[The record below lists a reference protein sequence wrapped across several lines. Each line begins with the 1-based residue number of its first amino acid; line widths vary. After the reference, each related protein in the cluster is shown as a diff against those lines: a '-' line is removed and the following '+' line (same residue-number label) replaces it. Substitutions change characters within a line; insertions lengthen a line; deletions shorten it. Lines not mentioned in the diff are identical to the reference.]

1 MLRILLVRLGPVSAG
16 PAGDGVLSVRA
27 VMFSE
32 RELLEVWYG
41 GREPPFVLRV
51 LEPLYALL
59 AASRRALYRAGVLR
73 SVRVSVPVVVVG
85 NVTAGGTGK
94 TPLTIA
100 LVEALRALGFAPG
113 VVSRGHGGSVM
124 EPTMIRAEHGPA
136 LVGEEPYLIARTTRL
151 PVAVGADRVA
161 AAHLLVDANVD
172 VVVADDGLQHHRL
185 ARDLEI
191 CVIDGERRFGNGRL
205 LPAGPLREPAQRAAA
220 CDFRVCN
227 GGTPAASEIAMTLE
241 GDEAVALKSGERR
254 RLSDFTAARAHAIAG
269 IGNPPRFFAML
280 RAAGIEV
287 VEHTFPDHH
296 SYAAADVRFG
306 DDLPVLMTEK
316 DAVKCEAFADARHW
330 FVPVRAC
337 LPVAFFEAVAAR
349 IRMTKNASGTPYS
362 AGKAVR

>member
-1 MLRILLVRLGPVSAG
+1 MLPRRT
-16 PAGDGVLSVRA
+16 
-27 VMFSE
+27 VMFNE

-41 GREPPFVLRV
+41 GREPPSLLRV
-51 LEPLYALL
+51 LEPLYASL
-59 AASRRALYRAGVLR
+59 ATSRRALYRSGVLR
-73 SVRVSVPVVVVG
+73 SIRVGVPVVVVG

-113 VVSRGHGGSVM
+113 VVSRGHGGSVTA
-124 EPTMIRAEHGPA
+124 PTMIRAEHGPA
-136 LVGEEPYLIARTTRL
+136 LVGEEPYLIARATRL

-161 AAHLLVDANVD
+161 AARLLVDANVG

-227 GGTPAASEIAMTLE
+227 GGTPAAGEVAMTLD
-241 GDEAVALKSGERR
+241 GDEAVALKTGARR
-254 RLSDFTAARAHAIAG
+254 RLSDFGAARAHAIAG
-269 IGNPPRFFAML
+269 IGNPSRFFAML

-287 VEHTFPDHH
+287 VEHAFPDHH
-296 SYAAADVRFG
+296 AYVAADVRFG
-306 DDLPVLMTEK
+306 DALQVLMTEK
-316 DAVKCEAFADARHW
+316 DAVKCEPFADAQHW
-330 FVPVRAC
+330 CVPVQAR
-337 LPVAFFEAVAAR
+337 LPAAFFEAVAAR
-349 IRMTKNASGTPYS
+349 IRTARGALQRT
-362 AGKAVR
+362 V